1 MESNNLKCDQIW
13 RFFKFLVKNIL
24 TKVAQIFGYFD
35 KHYFFKFFAKFW
47 KHMGYFLFQH
57 LVTLAT

>member
-35 KHYFFKFFAKFW
+35 KHYF
-47 KHMGYFLFQH
+47 LFQH